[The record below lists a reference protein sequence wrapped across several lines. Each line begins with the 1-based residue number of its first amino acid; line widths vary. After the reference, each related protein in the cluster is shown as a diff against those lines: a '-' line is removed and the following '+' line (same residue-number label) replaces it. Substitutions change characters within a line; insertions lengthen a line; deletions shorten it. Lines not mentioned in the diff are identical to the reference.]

1 MLYLIIE
8 NTRLYNIGG
17 GAHMKFNSVF
27 DIIGP
32 VMIGPSSSH
41 TAGAARIGKAARNLF
56 GLEPTWAKIHLYESF
71 AKTYKGHGT
80 DFALIGG
87 LLGYETDDPRMSKSL
102 DTAKE
107 KGINI
112 EFIEDPSAVD
122 HPNTARLIIGNDT
135 DTLELIGISIGG
147 GKVEITELNGF
158 ALRLSGNHP
167 AILIMH
173 NDRYG
178 AIASVTKILAKH
190 EINIGHM
197 EVNRKDVG
205 KEALMVIEVDQNV
218 EDPILRELEDAQHIN
233 QIAKIVS

>member
-1 MLYLIIE
+1 
-8 NTRLYNIGG
+8 
-17 GAHMKFNSVF
+17 MKYSSVF

-56 GLEPTWAKIHLYESF
+56 GKEPKWARIHLYESF
-71 AKTYKGHGT
+71 AKTYRGHGT
-80 DFALIGG
+80 DFALAGG
-87 LLGYETDDPRMSKSL
+87 LLGFETDDPRMNKAL
-102 DTAKE
+102 EIAE
-107 KGINI
+107 ERNLAI
-112 EFIEDPSAVD
+112 EFIEDSAGVS
-122 HPNTARLIIGNDT
+122 HPNTARLIIGD
-135 DTLELIGISIGG
+135 DKDRMELVGISIGG
-147 GKVEITELNGF
+147 GKIEITELNGF
-158 ALRLSGNHP
+158 ELRLSGNHP

-173 NDRYG
+173 NDRFG
-178 AIASVTKILAKH
+178 AIASVTKILAKY

-218 EDPILRELEDAQHIN
+218 DDSVLKELEGADHIE

>member
-1 MLYLIIE
+1 
-8 NTRLYNIGG
+8 
-17 GAHMKFNSVF
+17 MKYNSVF

-41 TAGAARIGKAARNLF
+41 TAGAARIGLAARTLF
-56 GLEPTWAKIHLYESF
+56 ARQPTWAKIYLYESF

-80 DFALIGG
+80 DFALAGG
-87 LLGYETDDPRMSKSL
+87 LLGFQTDDTRMSKAL
-102 DTAKE
+102 DIAKE
-107 KGINI
+107 EGLNI
-112 EFIEDPSAVD
+112 EFIEDNTAVD
-122 HPNTARLIIGNDT
+122 HPNTARLVIGDET
-135 DTLELIGISIGG
+135 EKLELVGKSIGG

-158 ALRLSGNHP
+158 ELRLSGNHP

-173 NDRYG
+173 NDRFG
-178 AIASVTKILAKH
+178 AIASVTKIFAKH

-218 EDPILRELEDAQHIN
+218 NDDIMEELKTADHI
-233 QIAKIVS
+233 IHISKIDG

>member
-1 MLYLIIE
+1 
-8 NTRLYNIGG
+8 
-17 GAHMKFNSVF
+17 MKFNSVF

-56 GLEPTWAKIHLYESF
+56 GEEPKWARIYLYESF

-80 DFALIGG
+80 DFALVGG
-87 LLGYETDDPRMSKSL
+87 LLGFETDDTRMSQSL
-102 DTAKE
+102 VIAKE
-107 KGINI
+107 HGMEI
-112 EFIEDPSAVD
+112 EFVEENIASE
-122 HPNTARLIIGNDT
+122 HPNTARLVIGNEKDEM
-135 DTLELIGISIGG
+135 ELVGISIGG

-158 ALRLSGNHP
+158 ELRLSGNHP

-178 AIASVTKILAKH
+178 AIASVTKILAKY

-205 KEALMVIEVDQNV
+205 KQALMVIEVDQNV
-218 EDPILRELEDAQHIN
+218 EDVVLKELEDADHII
-233 QIAKIVS
+233 QISKIVS

>member
-1 MLYLIIE
+1 
-8 NTRLYNIGG
+8 
-17 GAHMKFNSVF
+17 MKFNSVF

-56 GLEPTWAKIHLYESF
+56 GEEPKWARIHLYESF

-80 DFALIGG
+80 DFALVGG
-87 LLGYETDDPRMSKSL
+87 LLGFETDDPRMSKAL
-102 DTAKE
+102 DIAKS
-107 KGINI
+107 KNI
-112 EFIEDPSAVD
+112 EIDLIEDNAKAD

-135 DTLELIGISIGG
+135 KEIELMGISIGG

-158 ALRLSGNHP
+158 ELRLSGNHP

-173 NDRYG
+173 NDRFG
-178 AIASVTKILAKH
+178 AIASVTKILAKY

-218 EDPILRELEDAQHIN
+218 EDHILKELENADHII
-233 QIAKIVS
+233 QLSKIVS